1 MSALYERIRWN
12 CWPRLD
18 SLRGIARA
26 LFYGVVGNL
35 ALAALA
41 GIFLL
46 AAPDVVERFGW
57 PLLSACGAIHV
68 LLAWFT
74 YRGSRIA
81 SLVAVAMLLGGIAY
95 AAVAGDLVH
104 PREDVE
110 DAAIPFIGLLLLVN
124 GVRGAFALHR
134 MLDQTT
140 ATA

>member
-18 SLRGIARA
+18 STRGIARA
-26 LFYGVVGNL
+26 AFYGIVGNL

-46 AAPDVVERFGW
+46 AAPDVVARIGW
-57 PLLSACGAIHV
+57 LPLGACAAIHV

-74 YRGSRIA
+74 FRGSRIA
-81 SLVAVAMLLGGIAY
+81 SIAAVVMLLGEIAY
-95 AAVAGDLVH
+95 AAIAGDLVH

-110 DAAIPFIGLLLLVN
+110 DAAFPFIGLLLLVN
-124 GVRGAFALHR
+124 GVRGTFARHR
-134 MLDQTT
+134 MLDQPT